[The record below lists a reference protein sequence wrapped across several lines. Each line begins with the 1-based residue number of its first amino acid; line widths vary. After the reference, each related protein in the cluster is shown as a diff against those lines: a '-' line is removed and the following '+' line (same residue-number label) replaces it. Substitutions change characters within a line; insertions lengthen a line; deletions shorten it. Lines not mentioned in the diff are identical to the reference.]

1 MYQAPTGQSPASALN
16 QGQQEA
22 ADGFFEFLFDDEAKE
37 YNISGPGGVGKT
49 FLMGQLIDHVI
60 ARYEETCR
68 LMGIEPRYT
77 EVHMTATTNKAA
89 EVLSQQTNRPTST
102 IHSFLG
108 LKMRDDYST
117 GRQILTKGKGWQV
130 HENKIIFIDEC
141 SMIDSSLYYLIH
153 DGTMNCKIVYVGDQC
168 QLAPV
173 LETISPVYR
182 NKMPL
187 AELTENVRVQQAGN
201 GEKPALLS
209 LNEQL
214 RETVQTGVFKPI
226 VTVPGVIDLL
236 DVDEMEAR
244 IDEVFSNQV
253 SHTRILAWSNDRVL
267 QYNDHIRQLRQLPPE
282 LTPGERVVNNK
293 AIPLQG
299 QMLSVE
305 QEFLIKDI
313 ANTRYTLVIED
324 PQGGDDFS
332 ISYRTCTLETTNGGV
347 IDEVPLID
355 DRDHL
360 RDVTKYLARLKKWGP
375 YYDLQR
381 TFPDLRMR
389 DACTVHKSQGSTYDF
404 VFIDLG
410 DISRCNNPDQVARM
424 LYVAASRAR
433 IRVYLFGEL
442 AEKYGGVIA

>member
-1 MYQAPTGQSPASALN
+1 
-16 QGQQEA
+16 
-22 ADGFFEFLFDDEAKE
+22 
-37 YNISGPGGVGKT
+37 
-49 FLMGQLIDHVI
+49 
-60 ARYEETCR
+60 
-68 LMGIEPRYT
+68 
-77 EVHMTATTNKAA
+77 
-89 EVLSQQTNRPTST
+89 
-102 IHSFLG
+102 
-108 LKMRDDYST
+108 
-117 GRQILTKGKGWQV
+117 
-130 HENKIIFIDEC
+130 
-141 SMIDSSLYYLIH
+141 
-153 DGTMNCKIVYVGDQC
+153 MNCKIVYVGDQC

-187 AELTENVRVQQAGN
+187 AELTENVRVQQSGN
-201 GEKPALLS
+201 GEKPPLLS

-236 DVDEMEAR
+236 DVDEMEAK

-313 ANTRYTLVIED
+313 ANTRYILVIED